1 MFKKK
6 RFGMVAALLSVT
18 LAVTLMTGCGSSSSG
33 SSNGGKVTI
42 TFSHWGGDDTYKNIY
57 KDRIAA
63 FQKAN
68 PNINVK
74 VITVADNY
82 ETKLQ
87 TMMAGGKAP
96 DVMEVAENGQQ
107 FAAKNRFLDLTSK
120 VKSANIDTE
129 KTWGKEAVSQYT
141 SDGKIFGLPDRSGPI
156 IMYYNKD
163 LFDKAGVKY
172 PTSDW
177 TEQDYENALEKLTV
191 KKDGK
196 TVQWGGA
203 SLDWTPC
210 WGVFIKANGGDIIK
224 NGKVAVNSP
233 ENLEVLKQYNDDYK
247 KGYILDYK
255 TLETVKNSSGD
266 SYFSQGKVAMLETGF
281 WNIAS
286 FSKLSGLNWDIAP
299 VQTGKE
305 KASWPFG
312 SALTISKQTKNQ
324 DAAWKFVQYM
334 TGKDAQQILAKS
346 LGDCPANLE
355 VIKSD
360 NFINEKVNGKK
371 YNLSAIGTSIERVK
385 VDGMFKGPYYSEIST
400 EGGNQIKEM
409 LLGRLTPD
417 GALKK
422 METNMNKILD
432 NYK

>member
-6 RFGMVAALLSVT
+6 RFAMIATLVSLS
-18 LAVTLMTGCGSSSSG
+18 LGLTLMSGCGTG
-33 SSNGGKVTI
+33 TNTASNGKVTI
-42 TFSHWGGDDTYKNIY
+42 TFSHWGGDDTYTNVY
-57 KDRIAA
+57 KERIAA
-63 FQKAN
+63 FQKKN
-68 PNINVK
+68 PNISVK

-96 DVMEVAENGQQ
+96 DVMEVAENGMQ
-107 FAAKNRFLDLTSK
+107 FASKNRFMDLTDK
-120 VKSANIDTE
+120 IKKANIDTE
-129 KTWGKEAVSQYT
+129 KTWGKESISQYT
-141 SDGKIFGLPDRSGPI
+141 YKDKIFGLPDRSGPI

-177 TEQDYENALEKLTV
+177 TIDDYENALQKLTV

-203 SLDWTPC
+203 SLDWMPC

-224 NGKVAVNSP
+224 DGKVAINSS
-233 ENLEVLKQYNDDYK
+233 ENLETLKKYNDDYK
-247 KGYILDYK
+247 KGDILDYK
-255 TLETVKNSSGD
+255 TLETVKNSNGD

-281 WNIAS
+281 WDVDS
-286 FSKLSGLNWDIAP
+286 FSKVSGLNWDIAP
-299 VQTGKE
+299 VQTGTE

-312 SALTISKQTKNQ
+312 SALTISKDSKNQ

-334 TGKDAQQILAKS
+334 TGTDAQQILAKS
-346 LGDCPANLE
+346 LGDCPANLD
-355 VIKSD
+355 VINSQD
-360 NFINEKVNGKK
+360 FINEKVNGKK
-371 YNLSAIGTSIERVK
+371 YNLAAIGTSIERVK
-385 VDGMFKGPYYSEIST
+385 VDGAFKGPYYSEIAT

-409 LLGRLTPD
+409 LLGRLTPQD
-417 GALKK
+417 ALKK